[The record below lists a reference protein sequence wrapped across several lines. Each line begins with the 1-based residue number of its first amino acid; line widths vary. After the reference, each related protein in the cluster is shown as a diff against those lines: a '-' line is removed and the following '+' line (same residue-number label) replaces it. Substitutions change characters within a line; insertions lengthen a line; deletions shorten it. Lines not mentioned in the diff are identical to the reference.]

1 MESLLNIILLTFFLA
16 GILVMLI
23 LLGGLIAAA
32 IESLKD

>member
-1 MESLLNIILLTFFLA
+1 MESLLNILLLTFFLA
-16 GILVMLI
+16 GILVMFI

>member
-16 GILVMLI
+16 GTLVMFI